1 VELLWKVLTAKRWD
15 ILQAM
20 TGQGEMTIR
29 EIARRID
36 RYVRAVHGDVQALLL
51 AGVLDRAESG
61 RVVFPYD
68 AVRVDFTLRKAA

>member
-1 VELLWKVLTAKRWD
+1 MELLWKVLTAKRWD